1 MRLMWPRSTHESI
14 LEHGAGFDF
23 NLVIRYGDRL
33 PRGPLS
39 FGVYIDDLLLIDLM
53 RLKSILL
60 TSSWRLRLGKIA
72 NKGSVPL
79 SVCYLA

>member
-1 MRLMWPRSTHESI
+1 MTKFFLMIRS
-14 LEHGAGFDF
+14 
-23 NLVIRYGDRL
+23 
-33 PRGPLS
+33 LS
-39 FGVYIDDLLLIDLM
+39 LCVRVAPFCAECVLSCVCVCSSCASVYIDDLLLIDLM

-60 TSSWRLRLGKIA
+60 TSSCCLRLGKIA